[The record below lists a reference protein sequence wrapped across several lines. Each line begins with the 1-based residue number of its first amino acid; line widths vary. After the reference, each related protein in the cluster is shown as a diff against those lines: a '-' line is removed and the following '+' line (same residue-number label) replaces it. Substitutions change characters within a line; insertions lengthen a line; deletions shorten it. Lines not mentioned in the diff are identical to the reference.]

1 MNAIKPV
8 ITATATFT
16 EAATAGH
23 SAPRPGEPF
32 NPWRGVCG
40 FYPPDCVSRLRQ
52 VFILKTRH
60 KLTDGHKC
68 LYTLLVRRW
77 GQKGPC
83 FPGQESLAADL
94 GRSVREVKVWIGDLE
109 AFGLI
114 RYRRRGR
121 GNGKRGLTNE
131 YTFLWHR
138 IFEVQSPPK
147 ARFSKCDYGRFE
159 VRKSAVLKCEDQHA
173 LYKEET
179 RTKEACADGNSSS
192 SVVTGRLIEFPS
204 NEPATT
210 KVPLSEN
217 KNNENTPWWTP
228 EDLKNAKDAL
238 AKHRT
243 PLYSYFGGPIPDSSL
258 VAQVLRHFSDLAE
271 FIAWLEE
278 LTKRFPGK
286 KVQSWGFY
294 EHDARCQWPERR
306 AEVEAKLAA
315 ATRNRAQMQAEEERT
330 KREREREQRQREEL
344 ISKCRAKG
352 WKRYKDLNCKRCAG
366 YGREPDTEQTC
377 DCKAGK
383 QFEHE
388 STKCPRC
395 DHSGIIDLS
404 EDSLALVEWCDCQH
418 AIARKKDEPDHV
430 EKRNAVTSALR
441 SKIKSQKPAEP
452 QPPVLRGI
460 LRSLLTE

>member
-8 ITATATFT
+8 VTATATFT
-16 EAATAGH
+16 EADSPRH
-23 SAPRPGEPF
+23 SAPQPGEPF

-40 FYPPDCVSRLRQ
+40 FYAPDCVSRLRQ
-52 VFILKTRH
+52 VFILKSRH
-60 KLTDGHKC
+60 KLTEGHKS
-68 LYTLLVRRW
+68 LYILLVRRW
-77 GQKGPC
+77 GREGPC
-83 FPGQESLAADL
+83 YPAQKTLASELGSSL
-94 GRSVREVKVWIGDLE
+94 RQVKAWVADLE

-121 GNGKRGLTNE
+121 GDGGHGLTNQ

-147 ARFSKCDYGRFE
+147 ARFSKCDSGRFE
-159 VRKSAVLKCEDQHA
+159 VRKPTVLKCEDQHA

-179 RTKEACADGNSSS
+179 RTKEARADRNSSS
-192 SVVTGRLIEFPS
+192 SVDTGRLIEFPS
-204 NEPATT
+204 SERATT

-217 KNNENTPWWTP
+217 KKNEKTPWWTP
-228 EDLKNAKDAL
+228 EDLENAKDAL
-238 AKHRT
+238 VKHRT
-243 PLYSYFGGPIPDSSL
+243 PLYSVLGGPIPDSPL
-258 VAQVLRHFSDLAE
+258 VAHVLRHFSDFAE
-271 FIAWLEE
+271 FTAWLEE

-315 ATRNRAQMQAEEERT
+315 AAREREQMQAEVERT
-330 KREREREQRQREEL
+330 KREREREQREREEL
-344 ISKCRAKG
+344 IGKCRAKG
-352 WKRYKDLNCKRCAG
+352 WQRYKDLNCKRCAG

-377 DCKAGK
+377 ACKAGK
-383 QFEHE
+383 EFEHE

-395 DHSGIIDLS
+395 DHRGIIDLS

-418 AIARKKDEPDHV
+418 AIARKRDEPDHV
-430 EKRNAVTSALR
+430 EKLNAVASALR
-441 SKIKSQKPAEP
+441 SKFKSPKPAEP
-452 QPPVLRGI
+452 RPPVLRGI